1 MSICLHIP
9 EYERKAQRYSGN
21 IKPGD
26 YDINGLVALL
36 RKNKSN
42 PKAIQFIA
50 DMLER

>member
-1 MSICLHIP
+1 MTICLHIP
-9 EYERKAQRYSGN
+9 EQERKGESYPGN

-36 RKNKSN
+36 RKNKCN

>member
-9 EYERKAQRYSGN
+9 DYERKGETYPGN

-26 YDINGLVALL
+26 YDQNELVALL
-36 RKNKSN
+36 RKNKRN